1 MQFKKFSVFLNR
13 KQKIYLSLYL
23 FNQVII
29 SFLELISLSMIPLFI
44 YYFQNPSSALEK
56 IKKINEI
63 VNINF
68 LNYEISKI
76 IFIFFVIF
84 IFFANN

>member
-29 SFLELISLSMIPLFI
+29 SFLELITIELFDPTRT
-44 YYFQNPSSALEK
+44 FLRALYTDLILPE
-56 IKKINEI
+56 
-63 VNINF
+63 
-68 LNYEISKI
+68 S
-76 IFIFFVIF
+76 
-84 IFFANN
+84 